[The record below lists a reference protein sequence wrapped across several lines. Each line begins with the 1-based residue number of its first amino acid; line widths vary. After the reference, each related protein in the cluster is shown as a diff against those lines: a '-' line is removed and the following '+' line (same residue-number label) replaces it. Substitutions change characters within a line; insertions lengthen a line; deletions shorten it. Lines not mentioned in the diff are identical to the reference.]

1 MKTSTFERALAQNAN
16 MTPLRGESLGASIKS
31 NPHCHCYHDLKGT
44 VKRNPHCMV
53 HGTAKGHHI
62 MQNGS
67 TVLVNNN
74 DHTHHFMNG
83 SLSGTRE
90 WMGGMIPLGLAV
102 GALYMFDRRKPG
114 KLPVDLASM
123 NPAYLV
129 GGLLVAGYAF
139 GGVTAAL

>member
-16 MTPLRGESLGASIKS
+16 MTPLRGESLGASVKS
-31 NPHCHCYHDLKGT
+31 NPHCHCYMDLKGT
-44 VKRNPHCMV
+44 IKRNPHCTV

-67 TVLVNNN
+67 TVLVNNK

-83 SLSGTRE
+83 TLSGSGE
-90 WMGGMIPLGLAV
+90 WATGLLPIGLATA
-102 GALYMFDRRKPG
+102 ALYVFDKSSPG

-123 NPAYLV
+123 NPAMLL
-129 GGLLVAGYAF
+129 GGIMLAGYAY
-139 GGVTAAL
+139 GGLTAAL

>member
-31 NPHCHCYHDLKGT
+31 NPHCHCYHDLNGT
-44 VKRNPHCMV
+44 IKRNPHCMV

-62 MQNGS
+62 MQNES
-67 TVLVNNN
+67 TVQ
-74 DHTHHFMNG
+74 FMNG

-90 WMGGMIPLGLAV
+90 WMGGMVPLGLAV
-102 GALYMFDRRKPG
+102 GALYMFDRKKPG

-129 GGLLVAGYAF
+129 GGLLVAGYAY